1 MKNEKNYMIIES
13 SPVDIKKYVEL
24 KTKFDG
30 NRQIYKEG
38 VCKKIQS
45 QDDLQKLMEKHSAKT
60 LSKKVK
66 HAFQEFYNISLEEV
80 EIITEYTAYETNASY
95 TGGDKKVIHI
105 DPLLFDGL
113 HDFFVICYIW
123 EDFMYHDE
131 KKISRTQEDYQNAT
145 FMNDIYFK
153 YFTTIFYAIIEDQ
166 TLCDIYKFMY
176 VIERYRHIG
185 EGNEAIFN
193 VIIACQF
200 CATYFCVAHECAHAY
215 FDLKGISFTHDDK
228 YSADEYEEF
237 EADKLAFNLV
247 IKMIKDEEESNINP
261 DDRELYPYSYMAPM
275 MLIDFYKAYM
285 TIKYAIRKS
294 DEAKQLKANAIA
306 RHQRLM
312 NYYYEYFDK
321 YCFPY
326 DTDKGNEAYNGVL
339 NSIDKY
345 NEMLEEYKAN
355 GKFDE
360 IITFLKNC

>member
-1 MKNEKNYMIIES
+1 MQKEKNYMIIDS
-13 SPVDIKKYVEL
+13 SPVDVKEYIEL

-38 VCKKIQS
+38 VCQNVHS
-45 QDDLQKLMEKHSAKT
+45 QEDLQVLIEKHSAKT
-60 LSKKVK
+60 LSKKVIN
-66 HAFQEFYNISLEEV
+66 AFQEFYNISLEEV
-80 EIITEYTAYETNASY
+80 EIITEYTAFETNASY

-113 HDFFVICYIW
+113 HDFFVICCIW
-123 EDFMYHDE
+123 ENFMYYDE
-131 KKISRTQEDYQNAT
+131 LKIKRTQEDEQNSL

-166 TLCDIYKFMY
+166 TLCDIYKFKY
-176 VIERYRHIG
+176 VLEQYRQIG
-185 EGNEAIFN
+185 DNAIFN
-193 VIIACQF
+193 LIASCQF

-215 FDLKGISFTHDDK
+215 FDLKGISFIHDDN
-228 YSADEYEEF
+228 YSADDYEEF
-237 EADKLAFNLV
+237 EADKLAFNLI

-285 TIKYAIRKS
+285 TIKYAIREL
-294 DEAKQLKANAIA
+294 DEAKQLKANAIE
-306 RHQRLM
+306 RYQHLM

-321 YCFPY
+321 YSFPY

-345 NEMLEEYKAN
+345 YEMLEEYKSN